1 MTNYIALFRG
11 INVGGRNRLAM
22 KDLVSIL
29 EGLGYENIRTYI
41 QSGNVVLESEKPCS
55 DQDSGKISDAIEA
68 EVGFR
73 PNVLLLSAEDL
84 RAALA
89 GNPFPTSEGKT
100 LHFSFLETEPLAP
113 DLDTLAQ
120 LKSETEQFKLDG
132 KVFYLHAPDGIG
144 RSKLAEKVERCLGVS
159 ATGRNLNTVNAILK
173 ML

>member
-1 MTNYIALFRG
+1 
-11 INVGGRNRLAM
+11 M
-22 KDLVSIL
+22 KDLVRIL
-29 EGLGYENIRTYI
+29 EGLGYQEIRTYI
-41 QSGNVVLESEKPCS
+41 QSGNVVLESRRPCFKK
-55 DQDSGKISDAIEA
+55 DAATISDVVEA
-68 EVGFR
+68 EFGFR
-73 PNVLLLSAEDL
+73 PKVLLLGEDEL

-89 GNPFPTSEGKT
+89 GNPFPTSEGKH
-100 LHFSFLETEPLAP
+100 LHFSFLASKPSEP

-132 KVFYLHAPDGIG
+132 RVFYLYAPDGIG